1 MRRGSID
8 SIGCSDTALS
18 AELSERSEWE
28 FSGTGSD
35 TTSPMTGPYNIDE
48 VVVKSALAPCCL
60 LACRLP
66 VANHNTDD
74 ARRGADEAH
83 H

>member
-48 VVVKSALAPCCL
+48 VVVNL
-60 LACRLP
+60 L
-66 VANHNTDD
+66 N
-74 ARRGADEAH
+74 
-83 H
+83 